1 MAFPENICYNACMNK
16 FEQKLTISAEDYLEA
31 ALILTLNGERI
42 KVTSVAERLGVS
54 KPAVTNAL
62 SELAEKG
69 LLIKQPYGD
78 ISLTEQ
84 GKKKAERIYGKHRLL
99 HDFLLRLGVSEQTA
113 GIDCCKIE
121 HDLSDETVECIKKF
135 MGI

>member
-1 MAFPENICYNACMNK
+1 MNK

-84 GKKKAERIYGKHRLL
+84 GKKEAERIYGKHRLL

-113 GIDCCKIE
+113 GIDWCKIE

-135 MGI
+135 MEK

>member
-1 MAFPENICYNACMNK
+1 MDKFNK
-16 FEQKLTISAEDYLEA
+16 QLTVSAEDYLEA
-31 ALILTLNGERI
+31 ALMLTLDGERI
-42 KVTSVAERLGVS
+42 KVTSIAENLGVS

-84 GKKKAERIYGKHRLL
+84 GKKEAERVYSKHRLL

-121 HDLSDETVECIKKF
+121 HVLSEETVECIKKF
-135 MGI
+135 MEK